1 MTQNISIYIYWYS
14 LATTNSNKLL
24 LTKIGRKERKK
35 KRKKKEEK
43 KKERQGRKREGKRE
57 EGRMKEAEWIYWK
70 ATEWYTE

>member
-35 KRKKKEEK
+35 KKK